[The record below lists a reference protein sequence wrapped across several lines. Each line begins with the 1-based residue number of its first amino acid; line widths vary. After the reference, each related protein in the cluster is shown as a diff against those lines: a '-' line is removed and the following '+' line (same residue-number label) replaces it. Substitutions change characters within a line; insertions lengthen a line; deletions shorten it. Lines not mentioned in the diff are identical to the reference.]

1 MLLIPIMER
10 SRLCILA
17 LLLGLLTA
25 LSFLRSAVYEN
36 EITLYTDV
44 TRKSPAKAR
53 PYNNLG
59 ESLRKAGRMDE
70 ALRCFESALAIKPD
84 YADALNNLA
93 TIYKNRGLREQALAI
108 VQQALALDPRHV
120 QARFNLAMY
129 HYEAGLFSEAE
140 REFRMLIQIDRSSKE
155 AAFAGKMLDVIRSRS
170 PGR

>member
-1 MLLIPIMER
+1 MNR
-10 SRLCILA
+10 VRFFVLA
-17 LLLGLLTA
+17 VLLGLLTA
-25 LSFLRSAVYEN
+25 LSFFRSAVYEN

-70 ALRCFESALAIKPD
+70 ALRCFETALALKPD
-84 YADALNNLA
+84 YADALNNIA
-93 TIYKNRGLREQALAI
+93 TIYRNRGNREQALAI
-108 VQQALALDPRHV
+108 VQQALAIDPLHV

-129 HYEAGLFSEAE
+129 YYEAGLFSDAE
-140 REFRMLIQIDRSSKE
+140 REFQTLIRIDRSSSE

-170 PGR
+170 PDRRR